1 MSGKSLKGI
10 VESILFVHD
19 QPLTLDRLTGILE
32 EYDRTDLRAALD
44 ELIEDYET
52 AERGIVL
59 IQVAGGYQLRSRPEH
74 GDYIRRLNKTKGVK
88 FSQSA
93 LETLAIVAYR
103 QPITRA
109 EVEYLRGVDSGGVM
123 KSLLEKKLLR
133 IMGKKDV
140 PGKPLIYGT
149 SREFLELFGLKDLN
163 QLPTLKEIQELVPPD
178 PFADQPALPL
188 GAGVATDSA
197 PAADSVESAATDYS
211 ADSSES
217 SDPSDSSDPSEFV
230 EP

>member
-19 QPLTLDRLTGILE
+19 QPLTLDRLAGILE
-32 EYDRTDLRAALD
+32 EYDRADLRAALD
-44 ELIEDYET
+44 ELIEDYDT

-163 QLPTLKEIQELVPPD
+163 QLPSLKEIQELVPPD

-188 GAGVATDSA
+188 GSAVTTDSA
-197 PAADSVESAATDYS
+197 PVADSVPPVESL
-211 ADSSES
+211 DSIDSPES
-217 SDPSDSSDPSEFV
+217 IEG
-230 EP
+230 